1 MLSKLALVI
10 FLVFAPLSPIYA
22 AQYWPTTIWK
32 TVSPQSLGFSPN
44 QINKMFR
51 FIQKKQFPIDSVV
64 IVKNGYLIGEFY
76 AGDMNENSLSNIY
89 SVTKSFT
96 SALVGIAIDKGY
108 IKNEKQTLGSILT
121 KNLSKKKDP
130 RLNEIQLQHLLTM
143 TSGLKTRDNFLSNW
157 SGIIKLKNS
166 KNWVDHILSLGTE
179 KKSGELFNYSNG
191 GSHLLAAIVTENTE
205 IALEKFAERH
215 LFSHIGIKNYEWQKD
230 PQGINH
236 GYSNLKLSARDMAKL
251 GILYLNG
258 GRWGE
263 KQVISSSWVKKSLK
277 THSYPNKGQFNP
289 LKLYGFNGYGY
300 QWWNSKTV
308 WKADLIYR
316 KAWGMGKNSKKHPD
330 YFFALG
336 YQGQYIFILP
346 QLNMV
351 VVFKSRFKKSRD
363 NIIPK
368 ALIEEFI
375 LN

>member
-1 MLSKLALVI
+1 MLSKLALLFFLI
-10 FLVFAPLSPIYA
+10 FTPLAPIYA

-44 QINKMFR
+44 PIKKMFQ

-121 KNLSKKKDP
+121 KNLTIKKDP
-130 RLNEIQLQHLLTM
+130 RLNKIQLQHLLTM

-157 SGIIKLKNS
+157 SGIKKLKNS
-166 KNWVDHILSLGTE
+166 KNWVDFILSLGTE
-179 KKSGELFNYSNG
+179 KKSGEKFNYSNS

-205 IALEKFAERH
+205 TALEKFAERH
-215 LFSHIGIKNYEWQKD
+215 LFSHIGIKNYKWQKD

-289 LKLYGFNGYGY
+289 LKFYGFNGYGY

-316 KAWGMGKNSKKHPD
+316 KAWGMGKNSKKYPE

-346 QLNMV
+346 QLDMV

-368 ALIEEFI
+368 ALIEEFL

>member
-1 MLSKLALVI
+1 MFSKLALVI
-10 FLVFAPLSPIYA
+10 FLVFVPLSPIYA
-22 AQYWPTTIWK
+22 VQYWPTTIWK

-44 QINKMFR
+44 PINKMFR

-121 KNLSKKKDP
+121 KNLSTKKDP

-166 KNWVDHILSLGTE
+166 KNWVDYILSLGTE
-179 KKSGELFNYSNG
+179 KKSGEHFNYSNG

-205 IALEKFAERH
+205 TALEKFAERH

-236 GYSNLKLSARDMAKL
+236 GYSNLKISARDMAKL

-258 GRWGE
+258 GKWGK
-263 KQVISSSWVKKSLK
+263 KQVINSSWVKKSLK
-277 THSYPNKGQFNP
+277 THSYPNKGKFNP
-289 LKLYGFNGYGY
+289 LKFYGFNGYGY
-300 QWWNSKTV
+300 QWWNSETV

-316 KAWGMGKNSKKHPD
+316 KAWGMGKNSKKYPE

-346 QLNMV
+346 QLDMV

-368 ALIEEFI
+368 ALIEEFL

>member
-1 MLSKLALVI
+1 MD
-10 FLVFAPLSPIYA
+10 F
-22 AQYWPTTIWK
+22 
-32 TVSPQSLGFSPN
+32 
-44 QINKMFR
+44 
-51 FIQKKQFPIDSVV
+51 
-64 IVKNGYLIGEFY
+64 
-76 AGDMNENSLSNIY
+76 
-89 SVTKSFT
+89 
-96 SALVGIAIDKGY
+96 
-108 IKNEKQTLGSILT
+108 
-121 KNLSKKKDP
+121 
-130 RLNEIQLQHLLTM
+130 
-143 TSGLKTRDNFLSNW
+143 
-157 SGIIKLKNS
+157 
-166 KNWVDHILSLGTE
+166 ILSLGTE
-179 KKSGELFNYSNG
+179 KKSGEQFNYSS
-191 GSHLLAAIVTENTE
+191 GSHLLAAIVTENTKTE
-205 IALEKFAERH
+205 LEKFAELH
-215 LFSHIGIKNYEWQKD
+215 LFSHIGIKNYKWKKD

-316 KAWGMGKNSKKHPD
+316 KAWGMGKNSKKHSD

-346 QLNMV
+346 QLDMV

-368 ALIEEFI
+368 ALSEEFI

>member
-1 MLSKLALVI
+1 MFSKLALVI
-10 FLVFAPLSPIYA
+10 FLVFVPLSPIYA
-22 AQYWPTTIWK
+22 VQYWPTTIWK

-44 QINKMFR
+44 PINKMFR

-76 AGDMNENSLSNIY
+76 AGDVNENSLSNIY

-96 SALVGIAIDKGY
+96 SALVGIAIDEGY
-108 IKNEKQTLGSILT
+108 IKNEKQTLGSILS
-121 KNLSKKKDP
+121 KNLSIKKDP
-130 RLNEIQLQHLLTM
+130 RLNEIQLQHLLSM

-157 SGIIKLKNS
+157 SGIINLKNS
-166 KNWVDHILSLGTE
+166 KNWVDYILSLGTE
-179 KKSGELFNYSNG
+179 KKSGEQFNYSNG

-205 IALEKFAERH
+205 TALEKFAERH
-215 LFSHIGIKNYEWQKD
+215 LFTHIGITNYKWRKD